1 MVYCTRQ
8 TKLRLRHDVSAILR
22 RANKICAITAPP
34 PCREQFWYSQSVRN
48 ALLSTL
54 MIGIAALASI
64 GTRAQSNQTAAQA
77 TKPAAQ
83 QTSAG
88 AASATSQPAA
98 AQSPAA
104 PASAPTSPSQSQSKP
119 PSAPPTVTTIVL
131 DPAHGGPD
139 SGARGPSGA
148 VESEVVLDFARA
160 IRVSLEA
167 QGFRVLF
174 TREGDQGPSF
184 DDRSALVNS
193 LRDVV
198 FISLHVSSTG
208 PIGTVRAYSYVFPSA
223 GPQSEP
229 RAASQS
235 STESDTTAS
244 ELVATST
251 APVHPGLVRWDQ
263 AQRSHLTASQQLA
276 SLVQIQLA
284 QKFPGSAEVP
294 QAAAVRQLRSIA
306 APAIAIEVSS
316 VAVTDPQQLVRM
328 GQPLADAVSRAVSD
342 FRATSS
348 AASSPGGPH

>member
-1 MVYCTRQ
+1 MSRT
-8 TKLRLRHDVSAILR
+8 I
-22 RANKICAITAPP
+22 
-34 PCREQFWYSQSVRN
+34 WYSQSVRN

-54 MIGIAALASI
+54 IIAAAALASI
-64 GTRAQSNQTAAQA
+64 GTRAQSNQPAAQA
-77 TKPAAQ
+77 TKPAVQ
-83 QTSAG
+83 QTATVAG
-88 AASATSQPAA
+88 AAPATSQPAS
-98 AQSPAA
+98 AQTPAA
-104 PASAPTSPSQSQSKP
+104 PASAPTSPSQGQPKP
-119 PSAPPTVTTIVL
+119 PSAPSGLTTVVL

-184 DDRSALVNS
+184 DERSALINS
-193 LRDVV
+193 LRDAV

-208 PIGTVRAYSYVFPSA
+208 PIGTVRAYSYVFPSS
-223 GPQSEP
+223 GPLSEP

-235 STESDTTAS
+235 SAESDTTAS
-244 ELVATST
+244 QPVSAPTPT
-251 APVHPGLVRWDQ
+251 AAHPGLVQWDQ
-263 AQRSHLTASQQLA
+263 AQRSHLPASQQLA

-284 QKFPGSAEVP
+284 QKFPGSAEVS

-342 FRATSS
+342 FRATSG